1 MQNAPT
7 NPGLEHA
14 MYDVA
19 KRDNERTRESVYR
32 ALLASTLIFE
42 GQIASDD
49 STRFAFKT
57 VEHPPGNVVLPVFT
71 DVDALVSW
79 AGSEGQWIALRARD
93 IFQAIAP
100 TKIADVYINPFRK
113 GQTVNKP
120 GGIVRR
126 HEFVAL
132 AQGLLPGAAIS
143 EDVTQMKVAP
153 AQQMTVEKPSGALPE
168 ELLATI
174 AGYFGQIP
182 AVRGAYLFQMT
193 NGAVKSE
200 VIGLDFSAELPA
212 PSINA
217 VMHGVG
223 ILVRGRIPQG
233 VSLDF
238 MPIQPGALLDSVRK
252 CAKAL
257 IEKNLG

>member
-1 MQNAPT
+1 MF
-7 NPGLEHA
+7 
-14 MYDVA
+14 DVA
-19 KRDNERTRESVYR
+19 KSDNARTRESVYR

-42 GQIASDD
+42 GKIASDD
-49 STRFAFKT
+49 STRFAFNT

-71 DVDALVSW
+71 DVEALVSW

-93 IFQAIAP
+93 IFQSIAP
-100 TKIADVYINPFRK
+100 TTIAEVYVNPFRK
-113 GQTVNKP
+113 GQAANKP
-120 GGIVRR
+120 GGIVKR
-126 HEFVAL
+126 HEFTAL
-132 AQGLLPGAAIS
+132 AQGLLPGPAIS
-143 EDVTQMKVAP
+143 ENVTEMKVA
-153 AQQMTVEKPSGALPE
+153 AAEQVLVEKPSGAVPD

-182 AVRGAYLFQMT
+182 ALRGAYLFQMT

-200 VIGLDFSAELPA
+200 VIGLDFSEELPA
-212 PSINA
+212 PAINA
-217 VMHGVG
+217 VMHGAG

-233 VSLDF
+233 MALDF

-257 IEKNLG
+257 IEKNPS